1 MKVTTKIKLKLFA
14 FDLTFELIV
23 NSIILTMAYFSN
35 KIVET
40 LFFYL
45 SWRVFR
51 FAVPKI
57 FHFKGKTPL
66 MSILG
71 CMVCSCLVFGV
82 AIQLMLPISISIFL
96 SVLVGILMNFILY
109 KIQDYLDLKKEVAKE
124 TINIYKMTEDELR
137 KYAISKHLS
146 EMMVDTLVLKVIHN
160 YRWVDIRNERNYTR
174 TGMDYHKQTIEKK
187 LNIKL

>member
-1 MKVTTKIKLKLFA
+1 MKVTTKIKLKIFA
-14 FDLTFELIV
+14 LDLAFELIV

-40 LFFYL
+40 LLFYL
-45 SWRVFR
+45 AWRVFR

-71 CMVCSCLVFGV
+71 CMFCSCLVFGV
-82 AIQLMLPISISIFL
+82 AIHLMLPIQISIFS
-96 SVLVGILMNFILY
+96 SVIVGILMNFILY
-109 KIQDYLDLKKEVAKE
+109 KIQDYLDLKKQVAKE
-124 TINIYKMTEDELR
+124 TINIYTMTEDKLR
-137 KYAISKHLS
+137 KYAASKGLS

-160 YRWVDIRNERNYTR
+160 YRWVEIRNERNYTR
-174 TGMDYHKQTIEKK
+174 TGIDYHKQTIEKK

>member
-14 FDLTFELIV
+14 LDFTFELTT
-23 NSIILTMAYFSN
+23 NLIILFLAYFN
-35 KIVET
+35 NRIVET
-40 LFFYL
+40 LLFYL

-57 FHFKGKTPL
+57 FHFKARTPL

-71 CMVCSCLVFGV
+71 CMFCSCLCFWI
-82 AIQLMLPISISIFL
+82 AMKLMLPITVSIFS
-96 SVLVGILMNFILY
+96 SVLVGIIINYTLY
-109 KIQDYLDLKKEVAKE
+109 KIQDYIDLKKQIGQQ

-174 TGMDYHKQTIEKK
+174 TGMDYHKKTIEKK

>member
-1 MKVTTKIKLKLFA
+1 MKVTTKIKLKLFL

-23 NSIILTMAYFSN
+23 NSVILTIAYFSN

-40 LFFYL
+40 LLFYL
-45 SWRVFR
+45 AWRVIR

-82 AIQLMLPISISIFL
+82 AIQLMLPISISIFS
-96 SVLVGILMNFILY
+96 SVLVGMLMNFIIY

-146 EMMVDTLVLKVIHN
+146 EMMIDTLVLKVIHN
-160 YRWVDIRNERNYTR
+160 YRWCEIMEERRYSR
-174 TGMDYHKQTIEKK
+174 TAIKYHKKCIEKQ
-187 LNIKL
+187 LNIKF

>member
-1 MKVTTKIKLKLFA
+1 MKVETRIRLKLFA

-45 SWRVFR
+45 AWRVFR

-71 CMVCSCLVFGV
+71 CMVCSCLVFGI
-82 AIQLMLPISISIFL
+82 AIKLMLPLCISIFS
-96 SVLVGILMNFILY
+96 SVIVGILMNTILY
-109 KIQDYLDLKKEVAKE
+109 KIQDYFDLKKKVAKE
-124 TINIYKMTEDELR
+124 TINIYQMTEDDLR
-137 KYAISKHLS
+137 NYAKSKHLS
-146 EMMVDTLVLKVIHN
+146 EMMIDTLILKVINN
-160 YRWVDIRNERNYTR
+160 YRWCDIMQERNYSR
-174 TGMDYHKQTIEKK
+174 TAIKYHKKCIENK
-187 LNIKL
+187 LNIKF

>member
-23 NSIILTMAYFSN
+23 NSIILTIAYFSN

-40 LFFYL
+40 LFFYVA
-45 SWRVFR
+45 WRVFR

-71 CMVCSCLVFGV
+71 CMFCSSFVFAV
-82 AIQLMLPISISIFL
+82 AIQLMLPISISIFS
-96 SVLVGILMNFILY
+96 SVLVGILMNFTLY
-109 KIQDYLDLKKEVAKE
+109 KIQDYLDLKKKVAKE
-124 TINIYKMTEDELR
+124 TINIYEMTEDKLR
-137 KYAISKHLS
+137 NYAKSKLLS
-146 EMMVDTLVLKVIHN
+146 EMMIDTLVLKVIHN
-160 YRWVDIRNERNYTR
+160 YRWCEIMEERHYSR
-174 TGMDYHKQTIEKK
+174 TAIKYHKKCIENK
-187 LNIKL
+187 LNIKF

>member
-35 KIVET
+35 KVVET

-82 AIQLMLPISISIFL
+82 AIQLMLPISISIFS

-146 EMMVDTLVLKVIHN
+146 EMIIDTLVLKVIHN
-160 YRWVDIRNERNYTR
+160 YRWCEIMEERHYSR
-174 TGMDYHKQTIEKK
+174 TAIKYHKKCIEKQ
-187 LNIKL
+187 LNIKF

>member
-40 LFFYL
+40 LAFYL

-57 FHFKGKTPL
+57 FHFKGKTPF

-82 AIQLMLPISISIFL
+82 AIQLMLPISISIFS

-146 EMMVDTLVLKVIHN
+146 EMMIDTLVLKVIHN

>member
-1 MKVTTKIKLKLFA
+1 MKVETKIRLKLFI

-23 NSIILTMAYFSN
+23 NSIILTMAYFSS

-45 SWRVFR
+45 AWRVFR

-57 FHFKGKTPL
+57 FHFKAKTPL

-71 CMVCSCLVFGV
+71 CMVCSCIVFGI
-82 AIQLMLPISISIFL
+82 AIKFMLPISVSIFS
-96 SVLVGILMNFILY
+96 SVLVGILMNTILY
-109 KIQDYLDLKKEVAKE
+109 KIQDYFDLKKNIAKE

-146 EMMVDTLVLKVIHN
+146 EMMIDTLILKVIHN
-160 YRWVDIRNERNYTR
+160 YKWCEIMQERNYSR
-174 TGMDYHKQTIEKK
+174 TAIKYHKKCIENK
-187 LNIKL
+187 LYIKF

>member
-23 NSIILTMAYFSN
+23 NSIILTIAYFSD
-35 KIVET
+35 KLVET
-40 LFFYL
+40 LLFYL

-71 CMVCSCLVFGV
+71 CMVCSCLVF
-82 AIQLMLPISISIFL
+82 AIAIKLMLPIQISIFS
-96 SVLVGILMNFILY
+96 SVMVGILMNYALY
-109 KIQDYLDLKKEVAKE
+109 KLQDYLDLKKQVAKE

-137 KYAISKHLS
+137 NYAKSKGLS
-146 EMMVDTLVLKVIHN
+146 EMIIDTLVLKVIHN
-160 YRWVDIRNERNYTR
+160 YRWFEIQKERNYTKR
-174 TGMDYHKQTIEKK
+174 GIDYHKEAIKKK
-187 LNIKL
+187 LNIKI

>member
-23 NSIILTMAYFSN
+23 NSIILTIAYFSD
-35 KIVET
+35 KLVET

-71 CMVCSCLVFGV
+71 CMFCSCLVFGV
-82 AIQLMLPISISIFL
+82 AIQLMLPISISIFS
-96 SVLVGILMNFILY
+96 SVLVGTLMNFILY
-109 KIQDYLDLKKEVAKE
+109 KIQDYLDLKRKVAQE
-124 TINIYKMTEDELR
+124 TINIYEMSEDKLR
-137 KYAISKHLS
+137 NYAKSKHLS
-146 EMMVDTLVLKVIHN
+146 EMMIDTLVLKVIHN
-160 YRWVDIRNERNYTR
+160 YRWCEIMEERHYSR
-174 TGMDYHKQTIEKK
+174 TAIKYHKKCIENK
-187 LNIKL
+187 LNIKF